1 MTTTVSFVNIH
12 YHVQLQIFVCVIRT
26 FKAYYL
32 SHFQIC
38 NMVLLTVATKLYF
51 TSSRLIYNWKF
62 VPFDHRNLFCSPQ
75 PLWQPLDAKAE
86 TPILWPP
93 HAKSWLIGKDSDA
106 GRDWGQE
113 EKGTTEDEMAGWHQW
128 LDGHEFEWIPGV
140 GDGQGGLAC
149 CNSWGRKESDT
160 TDWLNWTESDLCFY
174 VFGTLFLFVLFY
186 FRFQVRSCIYV
197 FLCLTYFT
205 HYNVHPSSHKWK
217 ISLLF
222 YGWIILYFVY
232 V

>member
-75 PLWQPLDAKAE
+75 PLWQPLNAKAE
-86 TPILWPP
+86 TPILGPP
-93 HAKSWLIGKDSDA
+93 KAKS
-106 GRDWGQE
+106 
-113 EKGTTEDEMAGWHQW
+113 
-128 LDGHEFEWIPGV
+128 
-140 GDGQGGLAC
+140 
-149 CNSWGRKESDT
+149 
-160 TDWLNWTESDLCFY
+160 
-174 VFGTLFLFVLFY
+174 
-186 FRFQVRSCIYV
+186 
-197 FLCLTYFT
+197 
-205 HYNVHPSSHKWK
+205 
-217 ISLLF
+217 
-222 YGWIILYFVY
+222 
-232 V
+232 